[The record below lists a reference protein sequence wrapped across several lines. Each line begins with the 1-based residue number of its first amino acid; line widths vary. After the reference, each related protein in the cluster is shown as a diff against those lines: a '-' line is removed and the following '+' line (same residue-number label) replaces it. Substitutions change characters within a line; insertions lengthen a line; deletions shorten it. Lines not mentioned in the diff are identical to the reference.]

1 MLISKIITLTLIKE
15 ILVKSIGDFDDVSC
29 YLFGSYAK
37 GKPTTASDVDILL
50 LFDKNRYDYDLVC
63 KVQTQIHDGF
73 KQINKFCQPIYGYTK
88 DIDKD
93 EYILFRQYVNYGV
106 HLYGLDIKSIMKR
119 ESKEKLKELEFSN
132 YWTPMYLKK
141 IKLLDQLVENDLD
154 IDDIVVTIK
163 WQYLFLITYWYA
175 KAQLTLADK
184 QYSLNNFTLLYIYTE
199 LMNVCLTSKQKETLD
214 YIQKQRD
221 HYENFEDM
229 QSQSVSFVQSF
240 VLIKEM
246 IGLK

>member
-1 MLISKIITLTLIKE
+1 MLISKTITLTLIEE

-37 GKPTTASDVDILL
+37 GKPTTASDIDILL
-50 LFDKNRYDYDLVC
+50 LFDKSRYSYDLVH
-63 KVQTQIHDGF
+63 KVQTQIHDEF
-73 KQINKFCQPIYGYTK
+73 KQINKFCQPIYGYIE

-106 HLYGLDIKSIMKR
+106 HLYGLDIKSIMKQ
-119 ESKEKLKELEFSN
+119 ESREKLKELEFNN

-141 IKLLDQLVENDLD
+141 IKLLEQLVENDLN
-154 IDDIVVTIK
+154 IDVATIE
-163 WQYLFLITYWYA
+163 WQYLFLATYWYA
-175 KAQLTLADK
+175 KAQLTLVDK
-184 QYSLNNFTLLYIYTE
+184 QHSLNNFTLLHIYTE
-199 LMNVCLTSKQKETLD
+199 LMNVHLTSKQKETLD

-221 HYENFEDM
+221 YYENFENI
-229 QSQSVSFVQSF
+229 QGQSVSFVQSF

-246 IGLK
+246 IGVK